1 VRDVQQDRILRA
13 AVEAASLHGI
23 RRLSVADVAKRAGL
37 SRPTVY
43 KRFPSKAALVTTAV
57 RQEATAIVEAVRRV
71 VDDIDDPAAALESG
85 ILTALRLV
93 REHPLLD
100 RIVRTEPE
108 MLVPLLTVDD
118 SVVMP
123 AIRRPVEQMVG
134 SKLPLLDDVAR
145 RRLADVLSRLVVSYA
160 LSAPDD
166 PPEVVAELIAS
177 LVVGG
182 ASTLA
187 GGLAATGNG
196 GTA

>member
-1 VRDVQQDRILRA
+1 MRDVQQERILRA

-23 RRLSVADVAKRAGL
+23 SRLSVADVAKRAGL

-43 KRFPSKAALVTTAV
+43 KRFPSKAALVTAAV
-57 RQEATAIVEAVRRV
+57 RHEATAIVEAVRRV
-71 VDDIDDPAAALESG
+71 VDDIDDPAAALEAA
-85 ILTALRLV
+85 ILAALRLV

-166 PPEVVAELIAS
+166 PPEVVAELLAS

-187 GGLAATGNG
+187 GGLATTGYG

>member
-1 VRDVQQDRILRA
+1 VSEAQQERILRA

-23 RRLSVADVAKRAGL
+23 SRLSVADVAKRAGL

-43 KRFPSKAALVTTAV
+43 KRFPSKAVLVTAAV
-57 RQEATAIVEAVRRV
+57 RHEATAIVEAVRRV
-71 VDDIDDPAAALESG
+71 VDDIDDPAAALEAG

-93 REHPLLD
+93 RQHPLLD

-134 SKLPLLDDVAR
+134 DKLPLLDDVAR

-160 LSAPDD
+160 LCAPDD

-177 LVVGG
+177 LAVGG

-187 GGLAATGNG
+187 TRMSTAGSR

>member
-1 VRDVQQDRILRA
+1 VRDVQQERILRA

-23 RRLSVADVAKRAGL
+23 SRLSVADVAKRAGL

-43 KRFPSKAALVTTAV
+43 KRFPSKAALVTAAV
-57 RQEATAIVEAVRRV
+57 RHEATAIVEAVRRV
-71 VDDIDDPAAALESG
+71 VDDIDDPAAALEAA
-85 ILTALRLV
+85 ILAALRLV

-166 PPEVVAELIAS
+166 PPEVVAELLAS

-187 GGLAATGNG
+187 GGLATTGYG

>member
-1 VRDVQQDRILRA
+1 VSDAQQERILRA

-23 RRLSVADVAKRAGL
+23 SRLSVADVAKRAGL

-43 KRFPSKAALVTTAV
+43 KRFPSKAVLVTAAV
-57 RQEATAIVEAVRRV
+57 RHEATAIVEAVRRV
-71 VDDIDDPAAALESG
+71 VDDIDDPAAALEAG
-85 ILTALRLV
+85 ILAALRLV

-166 PPEVVAELIAS
+166 PPEVVAELLAS

-187 GGLAATGNG
+187 GGLATTGYG

>member
-1 VRDVQQDRILRA
+1 VQQERILRA

-23 RRLSVADVAKRAGL
+23 SRLSVADVAKRAGL

-43 KRFPSKAALVTTAV
+43 KRFPSKAALVTAAV
-57 RQEATAIVEAVRRV
+57 RHEATAIVEAVRRV
-71 VDDIDDPAAALESG
+71 VDDIDDPAAALEAG
-85 ILTALRLV
+85 ILAALRLV

-166 PPEVVAELIAS
+166 PPEVVAELLAS

-187 GGLAATGNG
+187 GGLATTGYG

>member
-187 GGLAATGNG
+187 DGLAATGNG